1 MRKFLVIGNW
11 KLNGNKKFLI
21 NFINNF
27 KKKKIPKNCDI
38 VIAPPLLYLDMLNYL
53 TLNSNIYLGAQNV
66 DININ
71 GPFTGDISVEM
82 LKDIGVK
89 YVIIGHSERRFNY
102 YENNFTVLKK
112 FILLKKNNLI
122 PVICIGEN
130 YKEKKNNL
138 TKKVCINQIEII
150 IKKLGINALK
160 NTVIAYEPIWAIG
173 TGKSATPEY
182 VQNINNFI
190 RSYIY
195 NYSKS
200 IAKNIIIQYGG
211 SVNEN
216 NAKSFYLQ
224 PDINGLLIGNS
235 SLKINSFI
243 GIIKKIV

>member
-1 MRKFLVIGNW
+1 MKKFLIIGNW
-11 KLNGNKKFLI
+11 KLNGSRNFLI

-27 KKKKIPKNCDI
+27 KKIKISKNCNI

-66 DININ
+66 DINIT
-71 GPFTGDISVEM
+71 GSFTGDISVKM

-89 YVIIGHSERRFNY
+89 YVIIGHSERRSNY

-112 FILLKKNNLI
+112 FILLKKYNLI

-130 YKEKKNNL
+130 YIEKKNNL
-138 TKKVCINQIEII
+138 TKKICINQIKII
-150 IKKLGINALK
+150 IKKLGIDALK
-160 NTVIAYEPIWAIG
+160 NTIIAYEPIWAIG
-173 TGKSATPEY
+173 TGKSATPKY
-182 VQNINNFI
+182 VQNIHNLI

-195 NYSKS
+195 KYSKS
-200 IAKNIIIQYGG
+200 VAKNIIIQYGG

-216 NAKSFYLQ
+216 NAKYFYLQ

-243 GIIKKIV
+243 NIIKKII